1 MIYMRLRI
9 DLFKGHLVCV
19 ASEVPQQLFSNGNY
33 YAKQAMKAETKNTNS
48 IWTLFDDIKASPEA
62 FEVLKSMTRSKI
74 GELHNTKML
83 GKQVRIL
90 SPKAHLSEDFDL
102 EKVRVANKNQTHY
115 TEEALNFMNR
125 L

>member
-1 MIYMRLRI
+1 MRLRI
-9 DLFKGHLVCV
+9 DVFKGHLVCV

-33 YAKQAMKAETKNTNS
+33 YSKQTMKAETKNTHS
-48 IWTLFDDIKASPEA
+48 VWTLFDDIKASPEA
-62 FEVLKSMTRSKI
+62 FEILKTMTRSKI

-90 SPKAHLSEDFDL
+90 SSKAHLSEDFDF
-102 EKVRVANKNQTHY
+102 EKVRVANKNQAGY
-115 TEEALNFMNR
+115 TDEAINFMDK

>member
-1 MIYMRLRI
+1 MNYMRLRI

-33 YAKQAMKAETKNTNS
+33 YTKQTMKAETKNTS
-48 IWTLFDDIKASPEA
+48 SVWTLFDDIKASPEA
-62 FEVLKSMTRSKI
+62 FEILKEMTRSKI

-90 SPKAHLSEDFDL
+90 SPKAHLSEDFDF

-115 TEEALNFMNR
+115 TEEATNFMN
-125 L
+125 LL